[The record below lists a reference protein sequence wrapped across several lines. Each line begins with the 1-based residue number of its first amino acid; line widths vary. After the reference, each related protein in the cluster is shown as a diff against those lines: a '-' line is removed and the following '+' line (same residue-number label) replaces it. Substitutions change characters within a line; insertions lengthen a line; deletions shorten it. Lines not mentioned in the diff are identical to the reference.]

1 MLLVFGE
8 ANLVFAHL
16 LLSHSISCSAHPEFP
31 GVYARLSAQYKW
43 IKDNVCSTDNPPLSF
58 DCDGTGTYTQT
69 QSTTPA
75 TTTPVPQ
82 SATSTTPA
90 TTQAANDNNV
100 LNFDG
105 LESTGGYISIL
116 EDNFYDEF
124 GIFSIQDKAT
134 HYVSA
139 LEGDKK
145 RAGVVRIHGGA
156 SGGQSEVKTNEL
168 SLGGSPFNEYKVTL
182 STYVATTLDPSDNL
196 CLKYGLNG
204 RTITGEKCWGGS
216 YFTERKWYEDMSIHF
231 KAPDADNL
239 VVSISVEGDEADE
252 EVLIDYIKIQGKTS
266 DVTHR
271 NHVEASKE
279 MKALD
284 SDTNSSNS
292 RFGLILSSVLVI
304 AVSCLLV

>member
-1 MLLVFGE
+1 M
-8 ANLVFAHL
+8 
-16 LLSHSISCSAHPEFP
+16 
-31 GVYARLSAQYKW
+31 
-43 IKDNVCSTDNPPLSF
+43 CSTDNPPSSF

-105 LESTGGYISIL
+105 VESTGGYVSIL
-116 EDNFYDEF
+116 KDEFYDEF
-124 GIFSIQDKAT
+124 GIFSIQSKAT

-139 LEGDKK
+139 LEGDNK
-145 RAGVVRIHGGA
+145 RAGVVRVHGG
-156 SGGQSEVKTNEL
+156 SGGKSEVKTNEL
-168 SLGGSPFNEYKVTL
+168 SLDGSPFNEYKVSI
-182 STYVATTLDPSDNL
+182 STYVATTLDSLDNL
-196 CLKYGLNG
+196 CIKYGLNG
-204 RTITGEKCWGGS
+204 GTITGEKCWGGS
-216 YFTERKWYEDMSIHF
+216 YFAERKWYEDMSIHF

-239 VVSISVEGDEADE
+239 VISISVEGDESDE
-252 EVLIDYIKIQGKTS
+252 EVLIDYIKVQGKTS
-266 DVTHR
+266 DMTHR
-271 NHVEASKE
+271 NHVEASKD

-292 RFGLILSSVLVI
+292 RFGFILSSVLVL
-304 AVSCLLV
+304 AVSSLLV